1 MADAENADIERARWI
16 ALRRAGLGSESFR
29 NLIAHFGGIAEAW
42 DAPDGEAKRAG
53 LRTQYVRAFERARRT
68 FDPEGETAALAEH
81 GVRVITWED
90 ADYPDLL
97 KEIPSSPPV
106 LFARG
111 NAGPRFA
118 QALAVVGTR
127 DATPYGREAC
137 EQLCGAAA
145 RAGVVIVS
153 GLARGIDAIAHR
165 AALEAG
171 TPTVAVLGGGIDAIH
186 PRENAGLAE
195 RIAANGCILTEYPVG
210 VKARPQHFPRRNR
223 IISGLA
229 QATLVVEAGAR
240 SGALLTADHALE
252 QNREVLAVPGGIF
265 APRSAGVNRR
275 IRESGAKL
283 VGSAEDLLE
292 ELNLLSVGA
301 QPPLAEAPPPLAEA
315 VAPQAVAVD
324 LVPAAPPP
332 APDAP
337 APVAPATP
345 AAPEPATPD
354 PAPAS
359 DDEGRVLRCLEHGP
373 LHVDEVA
380 RLAELPIQAVTGALL
395 TLELRG
401 LVRQQE
407 PMTYRRAP

>member
-1 MADAENADIERARWI
+1 MADADVERARWI

-42 DAPDGEAKRAG
+42 DAPDGEARRAG

-68 FDPEGETAALAEH
+68 FDPERETAALAEYD
-81 GVRVITWED
+81 VRTITWED
-90 ADYPDLL
+90 EEYPDLL

-111 NAGPRFA
+111 SAGPRFA

-127 DATPYGREAC
+127 DATPYGRDAC

-145 RAGVVIVS
+145 RAGVAIVS

-165 AALEAG
+165 AALDAG
-171 TPTVAVLGGGIDAIH
+171 TPTVAVLGGGIDAIY

-195 RIAANGCILTEYPVG
+195 RIMANGCLLSEYPVG
-210 VKARPQHFPRRNR
+210 SKARPDHFPRRNR

-229 QATLVVEAGAR
+229 QATLVVEAGKS
-240 SGALLTADHALE
+240 SGALITADHALE

-265 APRSAGVNRR
+265 SRSSEGVNRR
-275 IRESGAKL
+275 IRDSGAKL

-301 QPPLAEAPPPLAEA
+301 QPPLPEALSGA
-315 VAPQAVAVD
+315 APQH
-324 LVPAAPPP
+324 PAAVPP
-332 APDAP
+332 APAP
-337 APVAPATP
+337 EESAAKRPTAEPAAREPTVPAEPVAK
-345 AAPEPATPD
+345 APEPVLAN
-354 PAPAS
+354 
-359 DDEGRVLRCLEHGP
+359 DDEGRVLQCLERGP

>member
-1 MADAENADIERARWI
+1 MADADVERARWI

-29 NLIAHFGGIAEAW
+29 NLIAHFGGIAETW

-68 FDPEGETAALAEH
+68 FDPERETAALAEYD
-81 GVRVITWED
+81 VRTITWED
-90 ADYPDLL
+90 EEYPDLL

-111 NAGPRFA
+111 SAGPRFA

-127 DATPYGREAC
+127 DATPYGRDAC

-145 RAGVVIVS
+145 RAGVAIVS

-165 AALEAG
+165 AALDAG
-171 TPTVAVLGGGIDAIH
+171 TPTVAVLGGGIDAIY

-195 RIAANGCILTEYPVG
+195 RIMANGCLLSEYPVG
-210 VKARPQHFPRRNR
+210 SKARPDHFPRRNR

-229 QATLVVEAGAR
+229 QATLVVEAGKS
-240 SGALLTADHALE
+240 SGALITADHALE

-265 APRSAGVNRR
+265 SRSSEGVNRR
-275 IRESGAKL
+275 IRDSGAKL

-301 QPPLAEAPPPLAEA
+301 QPPLPEALSE
-315 VAPQAVAVD
+315 
-324 LVPAAPPP
+324 AAPPRPVADTPTP
-332 APDAP
+332 APQEPAAKPVPRKASAAP
-337 APVAPATP
+337 AEPVAK
-345 AAPEPATPD
+345 APEPVLAN
-354 PAPAS
+354 
-359 DDEGRVLRCLEHGP
+359 DDEGRVLQCLERGP

>member
-1 MADAENADIERARWI
+1 MADADVERARWI

-68 FDPEGETAALAEH
+68 FDPQREMEALAEH
-81 GVRVITWED
+81 GVRTITW
-90 ADYPDLL
+90 ADEAYPDLL
-97 KEIPSSPPV
+97 EEIPSSPPV

-111 NAGPRFA
+111 SAEPRFA

-127 DATPYGREAC
+127 DATPYGRDAC

-145 RAGVVIVS
+145 RAGVAIVS

-165 AALEAG
+165 AALDAG
-171 TPTVAVLGGGIDAIH
+171 APTAAVLGGGIDAIY
-186 PRENAGLAE
+186 PRENLGLAE
-195 RIAANGCILTEYPVG
+195 RIMANGCLLSEYPVG
-210 VKARPQHFPRRNR
+210 VKARPDHFPRRNR

-229 QATLVVEAGAR
+229 QATLVVEAGR
-240 SGALLTADHALE
+240 SSGALLTADHALE

-265 APRSAGVNRR
+265 AKSSEGVNRR

-283 VGSAEDLLE
+283 VGSVEDLLE

-301 QPPLAEAPPPLAEA
+301 QPSLPSLPSLPET
-315 VAPQAVAVD
+315 
-324 LVPAAPPP
+324 PPP
-332 APDAP
+332 APSAP
-337 APVAPATP
+337 PASIPREAVARPREAAAGPREATPVAPA
-345 AAPEPATPD
+345 AVAPEPAAPD
-354 PAPAS
+354 G
-359 DDEGRVLRCLEHGP
+359 DEGRVLRCLDRGP

-380 RLAELPIQAVTGALL
+380 RMAELPIHVVTRALL
-395 TLELRG
+395 TLELGG

>member
-1 MADAENADIERARWI
+1 MADADVERARWI

-68 FDPEGETAALAEH
+68 FDPQRELEALAEH
-81 GVRVITWED
+81 GVRVITW
-90 ADYPDLL
+90 ADEAYPDLL
-97 KEIPSSPPV
+97 EEIPSSPPV

-111 NAGPRFA
+111 SAEPRFA

-127 DATPYGREAC
+127 DATPYGRDAC

-145 RAGVVIVS
+145 RAGVAIVS

-165 AALEAG
+165 AALDAG
-171 TPTVAVLGGGIDAIH
+171 APTAAVLGGGIDAIY
-186 PRENAGLAE
+186 PRENLGLAE
-195 RIAANGCILTEYPVG
+195 RIMANGCLLSEYPVG
-210 VKARPQHFPRRNR
+210 VKARPDHFPRRNR

-229 QATLVVEAGAR
+229 QATLVVEAGR
-240 SGALLTADHALE
+240 SSGALLTADHALE

-265 APRSAGVNRR
+265 AQSSEGVNRR

-283 VGSAEDLLE
+283 VGSVEDLLE

-301 QPPLAEAPPPLAEA
+301 QPSLPSLPSLPETPSPAPSAPPASIPREA
-315 VAPQAVAVD
+315 VAHPRE
-324 LVPAAPPP
+324 AAPE
-332 APDAP
+332 
-337 APVAPATP
+337 APVAPA
-345 AAPEPATPD
+345 AAASEPAVPD
-354 PAPAS
+354 G
-359 DDEGRVLRCLEHGP
+359 DEGRVLRCLDRGP

-380 RLAELPIQAVTGALL
+380 RMAELPIHVVTRALL
-395 TLELRG
+395 TLELGG

>member
-1 MADAENADIERARWI
+1 MADADVERARWI

-68 FDPEGETAALAEH
+68 FDPQRELEALAEH
-81 GVRVITWED
+81 GVRVITW
-90 ADYPDLL
+90 ADEAYPDLL
-97 KEIPSSPPV
+97 EEIPSSPPV

-111 NAGPRFA
+111 SAEPRFA

-127 DATPYGREAC
+127 DATPYGRDAC

-145 RAGVVIVS
+145 RAGVAIVS

-165 AALEAG
+165 AALDAG
-171 TPTVAVLGGGIDAIH
+171 APTAAVLGGGIDAIY
-186 PRENAGLAE
+186 PRENLGLAE
-195 RIAANGCILTEYPVG
+195 RIMANGCLLSEYPVG
-210 VKARPQHFPRRNR
+210 VKARPDHFPRRNR

-229 QATLVVEAGAR
+229 QATLVVEAGR
-240 SGALLTADHALE
+240 SSGALLTADHALE

-265 APRSAGVNRR
+265 AKSSEGVNRR

-283 VGSAEDLLE
+283 VGSVEDLLE

-301 QPPLAEAPPPLAEA
+301 QPSLPSL
-315 VAPQAVAVD
+315 
-324 LVPAAPPP
+324 PALSSLPETPPP
-332 APDAP
+332 APSAPPASVPREAAARPREVAPEAP
-337 APVAPATP
+337 AVPTATAPEPVAP
-345 AAPEPATPD
+345 D
-354 PAPAS
+354 G
-359 DDEGRVLRCLEHGP
+359 DEGRVLRCLERGP

-380 RLAELPIQAVTGALL
+380 RMAELPIHVVTRALL
-395 TLELRG
+395 TLELGG